1 MILNETYDEILER
14 LDSYSLNEGFFSDRK
29 KKKEDRKKKREEKR
43 KEKIRESIKKY
54 NDQLP
59 EEYKKMGRD
68 YCRDITNKF
77 KSWKSSPYT
86 LVDVTKDILVVA
98 AYNDITNDELVKIG
112 NKIKS
117 KVIFEDDDY
126 EIYVEDNKLK
136 EIYVEDDKL
145 KADPKPFDISSWKNE
160 SIFIDGDSD
169 KELAYEDYLYFMG
182 RL

>member
-1 MILNETYDEILER
+1 MILNETYDEILEI

-29 KKKEDRKKKREEKR
+29 KKREEKR
-43 KEKIRESIKKY
+43 KEKRIESIKKY
-54 NDQLP
+54 NEQLP
-59 EEYKKMGRD
+59 EEYKKIGRD
-68 YCRDITNKF
+68 YCREITNKF

-86 LVDVTKDILVVA
+86 LVDVTKDILIVA
-98 AYNDITNDELVKIG
+98 AYNDITNEELVKIG

-136 EIYVEDDKL
+136 
-145 KADPKPFDISSWKNE
+145 ADSKPFDISSWKNE

>member
-29 KKKEDRKKKREEKR
+29 KKREEKR
-43 KEKIRESIKKY
+43 KEKRRESIKKY

-68 YCRDITNKF
+68 YCREITNKF

-136 EIYVEDDKL
+136 
-145 KADPKPFDISSWKNE
+145 ADSKPFDISSWKNE

>member
-14 LDSYSLNEGFFSDRK
+14 LDSYSLNEEFFS
-29 KKKEDRKKKREEKR
+29 DRKKKREEKR
-43 KEKIRESIKKY
+43 KEKRRAYVKKW

-59 EEYKKMGRD
+59 EEDKKIARD
-68 YCRDITNKF
+68 YCKKITNKF
-77 KSWKSSPYT
+77 KSWISSPYT
-86 LVDVTKDILVVA
+86 FDNSTKDILVVA
-98 AYNDITNDELVKIG
+98 AYNDITNEELVKIG

-136 EIYVEDDKL
+136 
-145 KADPKPFDISSWKNE
+145 ADSKPFDISSWKNE
-160 SIFIDGDSD
+160 SIFIYGDSD
-169 KELAYEDYLYFMG
+169 KELGYEDYLYFMG

>member
-1 MILNETYDEILER
+1 MKDSFQIER
-14 LDSYSLNEGFFSDRK
+14 KREK
-29 KKKEDRKKKREEKR
+29 KNVKKKR
-43 KEKIRESIKKY
+43 RESIKKY
-54 NDQLP
+54 NNQLP

-68 YCRDITNKF
+68 YCREITNKF

-86 LVDVTKDILVVA
+86 LVNVTKDILVVA

-136 EIYVEDDKL
+136 
-145 KADPKPFDISSWKNE
+145 ADSKPFDISSWKNE

-169 KELAYEDYLYFMG
+169 KELAYEDYLYFIG

>member
-1 MILNETYDEILER
+1 MILNETYDEILNK
-14 LDSYSLNEGFFSDRK
+14 LDTYSLNEGFFSDRK
-29 KKKEDRKKKREEKR
+29 KKREEKR
-43 KEKIRESIKKY
+43 KEKRRESIKKY

-68 YCRDITNKF
+68 YCREITNKF

-136 EIYVEDDKL
+136 
-145 KADPKPFDISSWKNE
+145 ADSKPFDISSWKNE

>member
-1 MILNETYDEILER
+1 MILNETYDELINK
-14 LDSYSLNEGFFSDRK
+14 LDHYSLNEGFFSDRK
-29 KKKEDRKKKREEKR
+29 KKREEKR
-43 KEKIRESIKKY
+43 KEKRRESIKKY

-59 EEYKKMGRD
+59 EEYKKIGRD
-68 YCRDITNKF
+68 YCREITNKF

-98 AYNDITNDELVKIG
+98 SYNDITNDELVKIG

-136 EIYVEDDKL
+136 
-145 KADPKPFDISSWKNE
+145 ADSKPFDISSWKNE

>member
-1 MILNETYDEILER
+1 MILNETYYEILNK
-14 LDSYSLNEGFFSDRK
+14 LDRYSLNEGFFSDRK
-29 KKKEDRKKKREEKR
+29 KKREEKR
-43 KEKIRESIKKY
+43 KEKRRESIKKY

-59 EEYKKMGRD
+59 EEYKKIGRD
-68 YCRDITNKF
+68 YCRKITNKF

-136 EIYVEDDKL
+136 
-145 KADPKPFDISSWKNE
+145 ADSKPFNISSWKNE
-160 SIFIDGDSD
+160 SIFIYGDSD

>member
-1 MILNETYDEILER
+1 MILNETYDDILER

-29 KKKEDRKKKREEKR
+29 KKREEKR
-43 KEKIRESIKKY
+43 KEKRRESIKKY

-68 YCRDITNKF
+68 YCREITNKF

-98 AYNDITNDELVKIG
+98 AYNDISNDELVKIG

-136 EIYVEDDKL
+136 
-145 KADPKPFDISSWKNE
+145 ADSKPFDISSWKNE

>member
-1 MILNETYDEILER
+1 MILNETYDDILNK

-29 KKKEDRKKKREEKR
+29 KKREEKR
-43 KEKIRESIKKY
+43 KEKRRESIKKY

-59 EEYKKMGRD
+59 EEYKKVGRD
-68 YCRDITNKF
+68 YCREITNKF

-126 EIYVEDNKLK
+126 EIYVEDH
-136 EIYVEDDKL
+136 KL
-145 KADPKPFDISSWKNE
+145 KADSKPFDISSWKNE

>member
-29 KKKEDRKKKREEKR
+29 KKKEEKR
-43 KEKIRESIKKY
+43 KEKRRESIKKY

-68 YCRDITNKF
+68 YCREITNKF
-77 KSWKSSPYT
+77 KSWKSSPYI
-86 LVDVTKDILVVA
+86 LVDATKDILVVA
-98 AYNDITNDELVKIG
+98 AYNDITNEELVKIG

-136 EIYVEDDKL
+136 
-145 KADPKPFDISSWKNE
+145 ADSKPFDISSWKNE
-160 SIFIDGDSD
+160 SIFIDGDFD

>member
-1 MILNETYDEILER
+1 MILNETYDEILNKVDR
-14 LDSYSLNEGFFSDRK
+14 YSLNEGFFSDRK
-29 KKKEDRKKKREEKR
+29 KKREEKR
-43 KEKIRESIKKY
+43 KEKRRESIKKY

-59 EEYKKMGRD
+59 EEYKKVGRD
-68 YCRDITNKF
+68 YCREITNKF

-136 EIYVEDDKL
+136 
-145 KADPKPFDISSWKNE
+145 ADSKPFDISSWKNE

>member
-1 MILNETYDEILER
+1 MILNEIYDDILER

-29 KKKEDRKKKREEKR
+29 KKREEKR
-43 KEKIRESIKKY
+43 KEKRRESIKKY

-68 YCRDITNKF
+68 YCREITNKF

-98 AYNDITNDELVKIG
+98 AYNDISNDELVKIG

-136 EIYVEDDKL
+136 
-145 KADPKPFDISSWKNE
+145 ADSKPFDISSWKNE

>member
-1 MILNETYDEILER
+1 MILNETYDDILER

-29 KKKEDRKKKREEKR
+29 KKREEKR
-43 KEKIRESIKKY
+43 KEKRRESIKKY

-68 YCRDITNKF
+68 YCREITNKF

-98 AYNDITNDELVKIG
+98 AYNDITNEELVKIG

-136 EIYVEDDKL
+136 
-145 KADPKPFDISSWKNE
+145 ADSKPFDISSWKNE

>member
-29 KKKEDRKKKREEKR
+29 KKREEKR
-43 KEKIRESIKKY
+43 KEKRIESIKKY

-59 EEYKKMGRD
+59 EEYKKIGRD
-68 YCRDITNKF
+68 YCREITNKF

-98 AYNDITNDELVKIG
+98 AYNDITNEELVKIG

-136 EIYVEDDKL
+136 
-145 KADPKPFDISSWKNE
+145 ADSKPFDISSWKNE

>member
-1 MILNETYDEILER
+1 MEDNNMILNETYDDILER

-29 KKKEDRKKKREEKR
+29 KKREEKS
-43 KEKIRESIKKY
+43 KEKRRAYVKKW
-54 NDQLP
+54 NDKLP
-59 EEYKKMGRD
+59 EEDKKIARD
-68 YCRDITNKF
+68 YCKKITNKF

-86 LVDVTKDILVVA
+86 FDNSTKDILVVA
-98 AYNDITNDELVKIG
+98 AYNDITNEELVKIG

-136 EIYVEDDKL
+136 
-145 KADPKPFDISSWKNE
+145 ADSKPFNISSWKNE
-160 SIFIDGDSD
+160 SIFIYGDSD

>member
-1 MILNETYDEILER
+1 
-14 LDSYSLNEGFFSDRK
+14 
-29 KKKEDRKKKREEKR
+29 
-43 KEKIRESIKKY
+43 
-54 NDQLP
+54 
-59 EEYKKMGRD
+59 MGRD
-68 YCRDITNKF
+68 YCREITNKF

-117 KVIFEDDDY
+117 KVIFVDDDY
-126 EIYVEDNKLK
+126 EIYVEDN
-136 EIYVEDDKL
+136 KL

>member
-1 MILNETYDEILER
+1 MILNETYDDILNK

-29 KKKEDRKKKREEKR
+29 KKREEKR
-43 KEKIRESIKKY
+43 KEKRRESIKKY

-68 YCRDITNKF
+68 YCREITNKF

-136 EIYVEDDKL
+136 
-145 KADPKPFDISSWKNE
+145 ADSKPFDISSWKNE

>member
-1 MILNETYDEILER
+1 
-14 LDSYSLNEGFFSDRK
+14 
-29 KKKEDRKKKREEKR
+29 
-43 KEKIRESIKKY
+43 
-54 NDQLP
+54 
-59 EEYKKMGRD
+59 MGRD
-68 YCRDITNKF
+68 YCRKITNKF

-98 AYNDITNDELVKIG
+98 AYNDITNEELVKIG

-117 KVIFEDDDY
+117 KVIFVDDDY

-136 EIYVEDDKL
+136 
-145 KADPKPFDISSWKNE
+145 ADSKPFDISSWKNE

-169 KELAYEDYLYFMG
+169 KELGYEDYLYFMG

>member
-1 MILNETYDEILER
+1 MILNETYDELIGR
-14 LDSYSLNEGFFSDRK
+14 LDRYSLNEGFFSDRK
-29 KKKEDRKKKREEKR
+29 KKRKEKR
-43 KEKIRESIKKY
+43 KEKRRESIKKY

-59 EEYKKMGRD
+59 EEYKKIGRD
-68 YCRDITNKF
+68 YCREITNKF

-86 LVDVTKDILVVA
+86 VVDVTKDILVVA
-98 AYNDITNDELVKIG
+98 AYNDITNEELVKIG

-136 EIYVEDDKL
+136 
-145 KADPKPFDISSWKNE
+145 ADSKPFDISSWKNE
-160 SIFIDGDSD
+160 SIFIDGNSD

>member
-1 MILNETYDEILER
+1 MIFNETYDEILER
-14 LDSYSLNEGFFSDRK
+14 LDHYSLNEGFFSDRK
-29 KKKEDRKKKREEKR
+29 KKREEKR
-43 KEKIRESIKKY
+43 KEKRREFIKKY

-59 EEYKKMGRD
+59 EEDKKIAID
-68 YCRDITNKF
+68 YCKKITNKF

-86 LVDVTKDILVVA
+86 LDDVTKDILVVA
-98 AYNDITNDELVKIG
+98 AYNDIINDELVKIG

-136 EIYVEDDKL
+136 
-145 KADPKPFDISSWKNE
+145 ADSKPFDISSWKNE

>member
-1 MILNETYDEILER
+1 MILKETYDDILEK
-14 LDSYSLNEGFFSDRK
+14 LYSYSLNEGFFSDRK
-29 KKKEDRKKKREEKR
+29 KKREEKR
-43 KEKIRESIKKY
+43 KEKRRESIKKY

-59 EEYKKMGRD
+59 EEYKKIGRD
-68 YCRDITNKF
+68 YCREITNKF

-86 LVDVTKDILVVA
+86 VVDVTKDILVVA
-98 AYNDITNDELVKIG
+98 AYNDITNEELVKIG

-117 KVIFEDDDY
+117 KVIFEDDGY

-136 EIYVEDDKL
+136 
-145 KADPKPFDISSWKNE
+145 ADSKPFDISSWKNE

>member
-1 MILNETYDEILER
+1 MILNETYDDILNK

-29 KKKEDRKKKREEKR
+29 KKREEKR
-43 KEKIRESIKKY
+43 KEKRRESIKKY

-59 EEYKKMGRD
+59 EEYKKVGRD
-68 YCRDITNKF
+68 YCREITNKF
-77 KSWKSSPYT
+77 KSWKSSSYT
-86 LVDVTKDILVVA
+86 LDNSTKDILVVA

-136 EIYVEDDKL
+136 
-145 KADPKPFDISSWKNE
+145 ADSKPFDISSWKNE

>member
-1 MILNETYDEILER
+1 MIT
-14 LDSYSLNEGFFSDRK
+14 S
-29 KKKEDRKKKREEKR
+29 
-43 KEKIRESIKKY
+43 
-54 NDQLP
+54 
-59 EEYKKMGRD
+59 
-68 YCRDITNKF
+68 
-77 KSWKSSPYT
+77 
-86 LVDVTKDILVVA
+86 TKDILVA
-98 AYNDITNDELVKIG
+98 TAYNDITNDELLNIG

-136 EIYVEDDKL
+136 
-145 KADPKPFDISSWKNE
+145 ADSNQFDISSWKNE

>member
-14 LDSYSLNEGFFSDRK
+14 LNRYSLNEGFFSDRK
-29 KKKEDRKKKREEKR
+29 KKREEKR
-43 KEKIRESIKKY
+43 KEKRRESIKKY

-59 EEYKKMGRD
+59 EEYKKIGRD
-68 YCRDITNKF
+68 YCRNITNKF

-136 EIYVEDDKL
+136 
-145 KADPKPFDISSWKNE
+145 ADSKPFDISSWKNE

>member
-1 MILNETYDEILER
+1 MILNETYDELINK
-14 LDSYSLNEGFFSDRK
+14 LDHYSLNEGFFSDRK
-29 KKKEDRKKKREEKR
+29 KKREEKR
-43 KEKIRESIKKY
+43 KEKRKEYVKKW

-59 EEYKKMGRD
+59 EEDKKIARD
-68 YCRDITNKF
+68 YCKKITNKL

-86 LVDVTKDILVVA
+86 LDNSTKDILTVA
-98 AYNDITNDELVKIG
+98 AYNDISNEELVKIG

-136 EIYVEDDKL
+136 
-145 KADPKPFDISSWKNE
+145 ADSKSFNISSWKNE
-160 SIFIDGDSD
+160 SIFTDGDSSM
-169 KELAYEDYLYFMG
+169 ELGYEDYLYFMG

>member
-29 KKKEDRKKKREEKR
+29 KKREEKR
-43 KEKIRESIKKY
+43 KEKRRESIKKY

-68 YCRDITNKF
+68 YCREITNKF

-98 AYNDITNDELVKIG
+98 AYNNISNDELVKIG

-117 KVIFEDDDY
+117 KVIFEDYDY

-136 EIYVEDDKL
+136 
-145 KADPKPFDISSWKNE
+145 ADSKPFDISSWKNE
-160 SIFIDGDSD
+160 SIFIDGDSS
-169 KELAYEDYLYFMG
+169 KELGYEDYLYFMG

>member
-1 MILNETYDEILER
+1 MKDSFQIER
-14 LDSYSLNEGFFSDRK
+14 KREK
-29 KKKEDRKKKREEKR
+29 KNVKKKR
-43 KEKIRESIKKY
+43 RESIKKY

-68 YCRDITNKF
+68 YCRKITNKF

-117 KVIFEDDDY
+117 KVIFVDDDY
-126 EIYVEDNKLK
+126 EIYVEDN
-136 EIYVEDDKL
+136 KL

>member
-1 MILNETYDEILER
+1 MILNETYDDILER
-14 LDSYSLNEGFFSDRK
+14 LDSYSLNEGFFSDI
-29 KKKEDRKKKREEKR
+29 KKKREEKR
-43 KEKIRESIKKY
+43 KEKRKAYVKKY

-68 YCRDITNKF
+68 YCREITNKF

-86 LVDVTKDILVVA
+86 LDNSTKDILVVA

-136 EIYVEDDKL
+136 
-145 KADPKPFDISSWKNE
+145 ADSKPFDISSWKNE